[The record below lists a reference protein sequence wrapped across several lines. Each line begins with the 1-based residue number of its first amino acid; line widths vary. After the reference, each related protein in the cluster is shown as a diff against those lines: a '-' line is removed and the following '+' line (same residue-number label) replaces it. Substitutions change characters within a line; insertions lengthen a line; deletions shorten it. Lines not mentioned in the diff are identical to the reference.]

1 MEEVLTKNGRST
13 LVDNHAEV
21 VYISRSGLI
30 LKVKGNEYYLPYR
43 IFPWFKHAAVDEVFD
58 VQLIGNEHIRWKNL
72 DVDLSLSILQNPE
85 KYPLVAK

>member
-30 LKVKGNEYYLPYR
+30 LKVKGNEYYLPY
-43 IFPWFKHAAVDEVFD
+43 EVFD